1 MAVQAEQDDLVLCA
15 GCRQAVRR
23 AYRELRQYGQDDITA
38 FRAAV
43 RVLALRHPDRAPH
56 VYRDVVAELLSPDQ
70 DS

>member
-1 MAVQAEQDDLVLCA
+1 MSAHGNPKDLVLCTE
-15 GCRQAVRR
+15 CRQAVRR
-23 AYRELRQYGQDDITA
+23 AYRELRQYGQDDVSA

-56 VYRDVVAELLSPDQ
+56 VYRDVVAELLSLDQ